1 MNFYMENK
9 RRVFKKLLEET
20 VIPEVIPYEERKPLF
35 KPLIEYVH
43 SITPQKLFRYR
54 DCSETQFDAFY
65 NDRIYAG
72 NAQKFN
78 DPYDCLIRYDKQYI
92 YDSIEQGASK
102 DHIKWL
108 RGRLKKG
115 ESLPEFIVSLYGEER
130 TKILQETILNAT
142 DEDIEKN
149 NLIFGMSKE
158 DFFNRIDEYIFKNA
172 ESFTRQSNFIA
183 CFSETIKSITMWS
196 HYANSHKGFAL
207 EYNLK
212 NLRIRCDKCPNIST
226 CKDKIVHNLYPIVY
240 DNKRYDGTYFVECFL
255 GRHMGLF
262 TKLDDV
268 MFHTK
273 TALYK
278 SPQWSYEKEWRLFL
292 DKQNSY
298 GLPYLCTEIRP
309 VAIYYGKDISAIN
322 KKILSNIA
330 KEKGL
335 KEYQMYI
342 DVQSEKYTMKFK
354 RV

>member
-1 MNFYMENK
+1 
-9 RRVFKKLLEET
+9 
-20 VIPEVIPYEERKPLF
+20 
-35 KPLIEYVH
+35 
-43 SITPQKLFRYR
+43 
-54 DCSETQFDAFY
+54 
-65 NDRIYAG
+65 
-72 NAQKFN
+72 
-78 DPYDCLIRYDKQYI
+78 
-92 YDSIEQGASK
+92 
-102 DHIKWL
+102 
-108 RGRLKKG
+108 
-115 ESLPEFIVSLYGEER
+115 
-130 TKILQETILNAT
+130 
-142 DEDIEKN
+142 
-149 NLIFGMSKE
+149 
-158 DFFNRIDEYIFKNA
+158 
-172 ESFTRQSNFIA
+172 
-183 CFSETIKSITMWS
+183 MWS

-342 DVQSEKYTMKFK
+342 DVQSEKYTMKYK
-354 RV
+354 KHEDS